1 MLIIC
6 NFFLCHICFF
16 YYRKLRT
23 SENGQLLINLCLA
36 LIGLYVTFIFAIHST
51 PVIGLCAFVAA
62 ALQYFFL
69 VSFMIMAAEAIS
81 LYMKLVVVL
90 GRNIPHFVM
99 KATLISWGK

>member
-1 MLIIC
+1 MIFVL
-6 NFFLCHICFF
+6 

-36 LIGLYVTFIFAIHST
+36 LIGLYITFIFAVHST

-69 VSFMIMAAEAIS
+69 VSFMIMASEAIS
-81 LYMKLVVVL
+81 LYMKLVVL
-90 GRNIPHFVM
+90 GKYTSLCFESYSCF
-99 KATLISWGK
+99 LG